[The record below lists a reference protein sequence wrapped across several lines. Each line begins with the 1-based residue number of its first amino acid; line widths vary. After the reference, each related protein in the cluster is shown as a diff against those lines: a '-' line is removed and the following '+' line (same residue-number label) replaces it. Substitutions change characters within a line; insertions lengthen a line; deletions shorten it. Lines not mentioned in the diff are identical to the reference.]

1 MLSPCP
7 ACGSS
12 FEIEKPG
19 DHACPACGRVVHIS
33 AENFAWDTGVHLA
46 NDDVIE
52 DLIAKNEG
60 APTIAVAPVVSPSTP
75 VAPSIAPVVRP
86 GTTPADLDRA
96 MPDACEA
103 CGQRPAVRACASC
116 HRLVC
121 DVCAAYPTP
130 ALAGCAAC
138 YREPSVEFD
147 DMNSST
153 FLSLFL
159 PTLRE
164 IVFRPAEFFDRLR
177 VPGPLWP
184 AIIFGVIMAVPG
196 GIVSNLTNMIF
207 QTNLV
212 DTLATLNIEIP
223 EEFKASLGSQAG
235 VSVMTSLFAMIFVP
249 VGAFIGFFINGAITH
264 LMLMMLGGANAKM
277 EDTIRVVGYGGATS
291 VAQLV
296 PFVGPLAGYVWNV
309 VVVSIGLSRVHRIPG
324 WKAVAAVLI
333 PLVFCC
339 CTAALIAF
347 VVMGAVAGFAGAAA

>member
-1 MLSPCP
+1 MP
-7 ACGSS
+7 A
-12 FEIEKPG
+12 E
-19 DHACPACGRVVHIS
+19 H
-33 AENFAWDTGVHLA
+33 FAWDSGVHLA

-52 DLIAKNEG
+52 DLIAKGEAA
-60 APTIAVAPVVSPSTP
+60 APRAPVAPV
-75 VAPSIAPVVRP
+75 IAPVVEAVGPVVARVES
-86 GTTPADLDRA
+86 T
-96 MPDACEA
+96 PDACEA
-103 CGQRPAVRACASC
+103 CGQRPAVRACAAC

-121 DVCAAYPTP
+121 DVCAAYPSP
-130 ALAGCAAC
+130 SLAGCAAC
-138 YREPSVEFD
+138 YQEAGVEFD
-147 DMNSST
+147 DMTSST
-153 FLSLFL
+153 FLPMLL

-164 IVFRPAEFFDRLR
+164 IVFRPAEFFSRLR

-184 AIIFGVIMAVPG
+184 AIVFGVVMAVPG
-196 GIVSNLTNMIF
+196 GIVSNLTNMVF

-223 EEFKASLGSQAG
+223 EEFKASLGNQAG

-296 PFVGPLAGYVWNV
+296 PFLGPFVGYIWNV
-309 VVVSIGLSRVHRIPG
+309 VVVSIGLSRVHGIPG

-339 CTAALIAF
+339 CSAALIAF
-347 VVMGAVAGFAGAAA
+347 VVMGAVAGFAGAAS

>member
-1 MLSPCP
+1 MQSPCPSCGSTIDIDQPGDHSCP
-7 ACGSS
+7 ACGHR
-12 FEIEKPG
+12 F
-19 DHACPACGRVVHIS
+19 HVS
-33 AENFAWDTGVHLA
+33 ADRFTWDSGVHLA

-52 DLIAKNEG
+52 DLIAKGDRAEPR
-60 APTIAVAPVVSPSTP
+60 APVAPVVAP
-75 VAPSIAPVVRP
+75 VAEVARPVTARVDSP
-86 GTTPADLDRA
+86 
-96 MPDACEA
+96 PDACEA
-103 CGQRPAVRACASC
+103 CGQRPAVRACAAC

-121 DVCAAYPTP
+121 EVCAAYPSP
-130 ALAGCAAC
+130 SLAGCAAC
-138 YREPSVEFD
+138 HRAEGVEFD
-147 DMNSST
+147 DMTSST
-153 FLSLFL
+153 FWSLLL

-164 IVFRPAEFFDRLR
+164 IVFRPAEFFGRLR

-196 GIVSNLTNMIF
+196 GIVSNLTNMMF

-212 DTLATLNIEIP
+212 DMLATLNIEIP
-223 EEFKASLGSQAG
+223 DEFKAELGTQAG
-235 VSVMTSLFAMIFVP
+235 VSALTSLFAVIFVP

-296 PFVGPLAGYVWNV
+296 PFLGPLVGYVWNV
-309 VVVSIGLSRVHRIPG
+309 VVVSIGLSRVHGIPG

-339 CTAALIAF
+339 CSAALIAF
-347 VVMGAVAGFAGAAA
+347 FVMGAVAGFAGAAS